1 MTIKSTFLPLVK
13 RLMYGEILYNTKLFL
28 LNIRL
33 LYQLFFCFS
42 SFDARLGHP
51 HEGDGSAAAAERR
64 VVGLDW
70 SLVERSRTGI
80 ANKLTNLFHAKKNI
94 PEVFSFNLSKSFKHS
109 KVNLLD

>member
-1 MTIKSTFLPLVK
+1 
-13 RLMYGEILYNTKLFL
+13 MYGEILYNTKLFL

-70 SLVERSRTGI
+70 SLAERSRTGI
-80 ANKLTNLFHAKKNI
+80 ANKLTNLFHTKKYC
-94 PEVFSFNLSKSFKHS
+94 
-109 KVNLLD
+109 